1 MSVLKGIKTRA
12 LLIGALVV
20 SLLISGCGVK
30 KDSDDKVMLQIG
42 NNITEVTSD
51 GQKKILDI
59 SNNKATYWQYDSG
72 NSLLI
77 ASSKYYT
84 TNVSIYNLETG
95 AETDIGFP
103 EVDDSHSLIEYEGQ
117 EMYGLNAWYEDGKV
131 NIYAQDSDDRTLV
144 VFTFDCETE
153 ELVDTAR
160 YDVESPSFVR
170 DAGNFIVYVKN
181 VNVKHQDGKYYIKY
195 ELDIFDKTTGE
206 NKTVACDIGKI
217 GEGLDLIVLN
227 GDKSKVLFAKTKDN
241 CSQVNW
247 LDIEDDTPVLC
258 EYDIPSGETR
268 EVYKCSKGNYITG
281 FTYALGSNKI
291 YLRYG
296 KRFSGLFEFYC
307 QPNHT
312 TVITTDGR
320 DYELHSSLIDGY
332 NLKTTGI
339 VVY

>member
-131 NIYAQDSDDRTLV
+131 NIYAQDSDDHTLV
-144 VFTFDCETE
+144 VFTFDCENG

-160 YDVESPSFVR
+160 YDIESPVFVR

-181 VNVKHQDGKYYIKY
+181 VNVKHQDG
-195 ELDIFDKTTGE
+195 
-206 NKTVACDIGKI
+206 N
-217 GEGLDLIVLN
+217 
-227 GDKSKVLFAKTKDN
+227 
-241 CSQVNW
+241 
-247 LDIEDDTPVLC
+247 
-258 EYDIPSGETR
+258 
-268 EVYKCSKGNYITG
+268 
-281 FTYALGSNKI
+281 
-291 YLRYG
+291 
-296 KRFSGLFEFYC
+296 
-307 QPNHT
+307 
-312 TVITTDGR
+312 
-320 DYELHSSLIDGY
+320 
-332 NLKTTGI
+332 
-339 VVY
+339 

>member
-1 MSVLKGIKTRA
+1 MLKGIKAKA
-12 LLIGALVV
+12 LLIGTLVF
-20 SLLISGCGVK
+20 SFLISGCGVK
-30 KDSDDKVMLQIG
+30 KDSDDKAMLVIG
-42 NNITEVTSD
+42 SNITEVTSD
-51 GQKKILDI
+51 GQKKLLDI

-72 NSLLI
+72 NNLLI

-95 AETDIGFP
+95 AKTDIGFP
-103 EVDDSHSLIEYEGQ
+103 KADDSHSLIEYEGQ
-117 EMYGLNAWYEDGKV
+117 EMYGLNAWYEEGKV
-131 NIYAQDSDDRTLV
+131 NIYAQDSDDSTLV
-144 VFTFDCETE
+144 VFTFDCETK
-153 ELVDTAR
+153 ELKDTAS
-160 YDVESPSFVR
+160 YDIERPVYVR
-170 DAGNFIVYVKN
+170 DAGNFIVYVKS
-181 VNVKHQDGKYYIKY
+181 VNVKDQNDKYYSKF
-195 ELDIFDKTTGE
+195 ELNVFDKKTGE
-206 NKTVACDIGKI
+206 NKTVASDVGKI
-217 GEGLDLIVLN
+217 GKGIDLIVLN

-247 LDIEDDTPVLC
+247 LVIEDDTPVLC

-296 KRFSGLFEFYC
+296 KRFSGLFDDYC
-307 QPNHT
+307 QPNYT

-332 NLKTTGI
+332 NLNTTGI

>member
-1 MSVLKGIKTRA
+1 MKSKSTVILIA
-12 LLIGALVV
+12 LLAL
-20 SLLISGCGVK
+20 SFLISGCGVK

-51 GQKKILDI
+51 GQKKLLDI

-72 NSLLI
+72 NNLLI
-77 ASSKYYT
+77 ASSSYYT

-95 AETDIGFP
+95 AETDIGFS

-144 VFTFDCETE
+144 VFTFDCENG

-160 YDVESPSFVR
+160 YDIESPVFVR

-181 VNVKHQDGKYYIKY
+181 VNVKHQDDKYYIKY
-195 ELDIFDKTTGE
+195 ELDIFDTTTGE
-206 NKTVACDIGKI
+206 NKTVASDIGKI
-217 GEGLDLIVLN
+217 GEGLDLIVLI

-247 LDIEDDTPVLC
+247 LDIEDDTPVLY

-296 KRFSGLFEFYC
+296 KRFSGLFDFYC
-307 QPNHT
+307 QPNYS
-312 TVITTDGR
+312 TVITTDDR

-332 NLKTTGI
+332 NLNTTGI
-339 VVY
+339 VIY

>member
-1 MSVLKGIKTRA
+1 M
-12 LLIGALVV
+12 
-20 SLLISGCGVK
+20 
-30 KDSDDKVMLQIG
+30 
-42 NNITEVTSD
+42 
-51 GQKKILDI
+51 
-59 SNNKATYWQYDSG
+59 
-72 NSLLI
+72 
-77 ASSKYYT
+77 
-84 TNVSIYNLETG
+84 
-95 AETDIGFP
+95 
-103 EVDDSHSLIEYEGQ
+103 
-117 EMYGLNAWYEDGKV
+117 
-131 NIYAQDSDDRTLV
+131 NIYAQDSDDSTLV
-144 VFTFDCETE
+144 VFTFDCENG

-160 YDVESPSFVR
+160 YDIESPVFVR

-181 VNVKHQDGKYYIKY
+181 VNVKNQDDEYYIKY

-206 NKTVACDIGKI
+206 NKTVASDVGKI
-217 GEGLDLIVLN
+217 GKGIDLIVLN

-247 LDIEDDTPVLC
+247 LVIEDDTPVLC

-296 KRFSGLFEFYC
+296 KRFSGLFDDYC
-307 QPNHT
+307 QPNYT

-332 NLKTTGI
+332 NLNNTGI

>member
-1 MSVLKGIKTRA
+1 MLNGMKAKA
-12 LLIGALVV
+12 LLIGTMAI
-20 SLLISGCGVK
+20 SILISGCGVK
-30 KDSDDKVMLQIG
+30 KDSDDKVMLEIG
-42 NNITEVTSD
+42 DNITEVTSD
-51 GQKKILDI
+51 GQKNLLDI

-72 NSLLI
+72 NNLLI
-77 ASSKYYT
+77 ASSSYYT

-117 EMYGLNAWYEDGKV
+117 EMYAINAWYEEGKV
-131 NIYAQDSDDRTLV
+131 DIYAVNSADRTLV
-144 VFTFDCETE
+144 VFTFDCKTE

-160 YDVESPSFVR
+160 YDIESPSFVR
-170 DAGNFIVYVKN
+170 DASNFIVYVKN

-206 NKTVACDIGKI
+206 NKTVASDIGKI

-296 KRFSGLFEFYC
+296 KRFSGLFDFYC

-312 TVITTDGR
+312 TIITTDGR